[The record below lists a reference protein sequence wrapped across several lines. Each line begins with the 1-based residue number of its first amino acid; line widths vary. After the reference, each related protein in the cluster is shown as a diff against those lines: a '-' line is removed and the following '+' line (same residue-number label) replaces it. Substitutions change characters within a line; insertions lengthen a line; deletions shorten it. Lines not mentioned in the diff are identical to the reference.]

1 MRPGGLSNIVSIT
14 RARIGLWRRNCGG
27 NKMRRFLGVALATV
41 VLSGSAAA
49 SDFERNV
56 FLGAG
61 LGAGVGAL
69 IGSAGGP
76 AGAGVGAAIGG
87 VSGGVIVFLIRP
99 DGCYIQNR
107 RGELWQVP
115 CHGRVVRASACYVGN
130 ELSGLRQVRCPARL

>member
-1 MRPGGLSNIVSIT
+1 MAFVS
-14 RARIGLWRRNCGG
+14 L
-27 NKMRRFLGVALATV
+27 
-41 VLSGSAAA
+41 VLCGSASA

-56 FLGAG
+56 LLGAG

-69 IGSAGGP
+69 IGSATGPGG
-76 AGAGVGAAIGG
+76 AAVGAAIGG

-115 CHGRVVRASACYVGN
+115 CHGRTVRNASACFIGG
-130 ELSGLRQVRCPARL
+130 ELRGLRQVPARPDCRFFSKYQPAPCLPVPSALSGARPALLLTR